1 MKISDMYKYW
11 LGVVYLIDIIS
22 VVGVYLF
29 ILLEIKV
36 FLEFLLIDW
45 REMWKEIECREWFG
59 MRIIG

>member
-36 FLEFLLIDW
+36 FRVFINRLKRNVERDW
-45 REMWKEIECREWFG
+45 V
-59 MRIIG
+59 